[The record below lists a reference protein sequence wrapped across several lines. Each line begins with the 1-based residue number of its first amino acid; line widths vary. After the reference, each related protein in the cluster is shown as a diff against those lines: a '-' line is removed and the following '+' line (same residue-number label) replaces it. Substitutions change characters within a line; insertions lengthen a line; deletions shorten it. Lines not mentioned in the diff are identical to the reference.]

1 MSIPALAGGV
11 KSSPAQTSPSS
22 VDKSLLL
29 RLRRS
34 ESGAR
39 KSGPPMSLSPA
50 FLDELRARTLLSA
63 VISPSV
69 KLIRAGR
76 EWKACCP
83 FHNEKTPSFTIND
96 EKGFYH
102 CFGCGAHGDAIR
114 FLTDAQGLPFMDAV
128 KELAAKAG
136 IEVPAPDPQ
145 ARERAERTS
154 TLTDVMASCQKWF
167 AEQLAGIEGAEA
179 REYLKNRGIDAAA
192 VARFGIGL
200 APDGRNKLKTAL
212 SSLGEDKL
220 VETGMLIKTDEGET
234 YDRFRGR
241 LMIPIRDARGR
252 VIAFGGRI
260 LGTGEPKYLNS
271 PDTPLFDK
279 GRTLYNID
287 RASPASRQAKRLIVV
302 EGYMDVIALDRAGVA
317 EAVAPNGTAVTEH
330 QLERMWRLDPAPILC
345 FDGDSAGQKAAI
357 RAASR
362 ALPFL
367 APERTLRFVELPAG
381 QDPDDIVRNG
391 GRDALES
398 ILSAP
403 EPLVERLWRHELT
416 AQPLTTPEARA
427 GLRQR
432 LIEHSQAIGDQA
444 LARLYRDE
452 WLRRFQDEVNPPR
465 QYQPQPFRRPFQ
477 PGQRGGKWQ
486 PPKPPAGTVARAIA
500 TGGLDRVMARSLVI
514 GFAYFPE
521 ALEEHCEQFASLPIG
536 EAPLARV
543 RDRLVDAA
551 VSGEMLDRET
561 LATILRESGTAAD
574 LEKARRTGM
583 MAFSFTR
590 SDTAP
595 DRAVRDLGI
604 AIDALTADGEI
615 GAALQAAT
623 ERLKEG
629 EEDAFEEQRR
639 LHSQREEI
647 KERLA
652 SLAGSD

>member
-1 MSIPALAGGV
+1 
-11 KSSPAQTSPSS
+11 
-22 VDKSLLL
+22 
-29 RLRRS
+29 
-34 ESGAR
+34 
-39 KSGPPMSLSPA
+39 MSLSPA

-63 VISPSV
+63 VVSPSV

-114 FLTDAQGLPFMDAV
+114 FLTDARGLPFMDAV
-128 KELAAKAG
+128 KELAGKAG
-136 IEVPAPDPQ
+136 LEVPAPDPQ

-179 REYLKNRGIDAAA
+179 REYLSRRGIGPAT
-192 VARFGIGL
+192 VTRFGIGL
-200 APDGRNKLKTAL
+200 ATEGRNKLKAAL

-220 VETGMLIKTDEGET
+220 VETGMLIKNDEGET

-241 LMIPIRDARGR
+241 IMIPIRDARGR

-260 LGTGEPKYLNS
+260 LGAGEPKYLNS

-279 GRTLYNID
+279 GRTLYNLD
-287 RASPASRQAKRLIVV
+287 LASPATRSTKRLIVV
-302 EGYMDVIALDRAGVA
+302 EGYMDVIALDRAGIA

-330 QLERMWRLDPAPILC
+330 QLERMWRLDPNPILC

-357 RAASR
+357 RAATR
-362 ALPFL
+362 ALPHL
-367 APERTLRFVELPAG
+367 GPERTLRFVELPAG
-381 QDPDDIVRNG
+381 QDPDDVVNNG
-391 GRDALES
+391 GHDALEAL
-398 ILSAP
+398 LSQP
-403 EPLVERLWRHELT
+403 EPLVDRLWRHELQ

-452 WLRRFQDEVNPPR
+452 WLRRFHDEVTPARP
-465 QYQPQPFRRPFQ
+465 PFQ
-477 PGQRGGKWQ
+477 PRQSFRTNRRGGRWV
-486 PPKPPAGTVARAIA
+486 PPEPPTGAAARAIA
-500 TGGLDRVMARSLVI
+500 TTGIDRTMARALVL
-514 GFAYFPE
+514 GFVNFPE
-521 ALEEHCEQFASLPIG
+521 ALEHHCEQLASLPIG
-536 EAPLARV
+536 EATLARI

-561 LATILRESGTAAD
+561 LATILRDSGAAAD
-574 LEKARRTGM
+574 LEKARRTGT

-590 SDTAP
+590 SETAP
-595 DRAVRDLGI
+595 DRAVRDLGT
-604 AIDALTADGEI
+604 AIDALMADGEI
-615 GAALQAAT
+615 GAALKAAT